1 MSVSTFRIDSPDLA
15 RYFFPPYKGGRRP
28 RWPDGPR
35 PFSRALIAHTAKLGN
50 LRAVQD
56 QSAEAETVR
65 RPVAPVALWDPD
77 SSRWPL
83 LRWTAGGRL
92 FRPVLATS
100 DDDDVPVAGPDEF
113 VGELAGDV
121 LAAWRLGAPSGTAAA
136 GNLPARL
143 AKELLVH
150 RPADVLDGIALIGK
164 EGAQLLER
172 QQDLVVDPAAWLT
185 VYGTSATELCGLPL
199 SLVRTAV
206 DAIGPQV
213 TADMSG
219 LAKRSLY
226 YLLRGRSSAKAE
238 ALVATV
244 VAHALSDL
252 RHLDVGIGEE
262 ETPSTLVARWLT
274 EVQARQARCAWAGC
288 TEAAKGKG
296 EHCERHRRAVAEQ
309 QRRDRRAAGESADD
323 GGGGDRVRNGGA
335 APMAFTKGLNHEV
348 PLAGEMAAS
357 E

>member
-77 SSRWPL
+77 SSRWAAPPL
-83 LRWTAGGRL
+83 DGGRAAVPSSACHERRRRCSVAARTSSWGSWPATSSPPGAWAPRRGPPPPAT
-92 FRPVLATS
+92 FRP
-100 DDDDVPVAGPDEF
+100 D
-113 VGELAGDV
+113 
-121 LAAWRLGAPSGTAAA
+121 WRKNCSFTGC
-136 GNLPARL
+136 R
-143 AKELLVH
+143 
-150 RPADVLDGIALIGK
+150 RLDGIALIGK

-262 ETPSTLVARWLT
+262 ETPSTLV
-274 EVQARQARCAWAGC
+274 G
-288 TEAAKGKG
+288 
-296 EHCERHRRAVAEQ
+296 AVA
-309 QRRDRRAAGESADD
+309 D
-323 GGGGDRVRNGGA
+323 GGAGPTSALRLGGMYGSRQREGRALANATGVPLRSNSDAIAAQRARVRTTA
-335 APMAFTKGLNHEV
+335 EAETA
-348 PLAGEMAAS
+348 
-357 E
+357 